1 MQGLSKSL
9 NVVIK
14 GTFYPFALRQMKS
27 LALHKLAFLL
37 LTIITWLRLTVHS
50 SDIKCHII
58 MSTTQSKGV
67 GILMRRIAILAEG
80 AFEWHY
86 GKTATGV
93 IRYGNDT
100 VVAVIDST
108 KAGMDVPEA
117 LGGASFGHGIP
128 VVQDINEALKYRPDS
143 LLIGIAPMG
152 GALPEAWR
160 WQLLTAI
167 DAGLDIISGLH
178 FFISDDEELR
188 TAAAKRGVTIWDVRR
203 PPDNNRVAQFIPH
216 RPGSHTILMVGSD
229 CAVGKMT
236 VALELDREASN
247 RGLNSAF
254 VATGQT
260 GIIISGN
267 GLPVDRII
275 SDFVAGMVEEMVI
288 DFTNK
293 HDWVFVEGQGAL
305 NHPGYSP
312 VTLGLIHGSMPDAMI
327 FCHKAGTTEIEGY
340 NHCLFPSLNRMI
352 QLNEDTV
359 SWVRPEQP
367 CKVVGLAVMTFGL
380 SEHEARDTLKQAEDE
395 TGLPATDVLRFGAS
409 VLMDALSMHFDS

>member
-1 MQGLSKSL
+1 
-9 NVVIK
+9 
-14 GTFYPFALRQMKS
+14 
-27 LALHKLAFLL
+27 
-37 LTIITWLRLTVHS
+37 
-50 SDIKCHII
+50 
-58 MSTTQSKGV
+58 
-67 GILMRRIAILAEG
+67 MRNIVILAEG

-93 IRYGNDT
+93 IRYGKDT

-108 KAGMDVPEA
+108 RAGMDVPQA

-128 VVQDINEALKYRPDS
+128 VVHDINEALKFQPDS

-160 WQLLTAI
+160 WQLLAAI

-178 FFISDDEELR
+178 FFISEDEELR
-188 TAAAKRGVTIWDVRR
+188 TAAEKRGVTIWDVRR
-203 PPDNNRVAQFIPH
+203 PPAQNRVAQFIPH
-216 RPGSHTILMVGSD
+216 HPGSHTILIVGSD
-229 CAVGKMT
+229 CATGKMST
-236 VALELDREASN
+236 ALELDREAAS
-247 RGLNSAF
+247 RGLSSAF

-260 GIIISGN
+260 GIMISGN

-275 SDFVAGMVEEMVI
+275 SDFVAGMVEEMVL

-327 FCHKAGTTEIEGY
+327 FCHKAGATAIEGY
-340 NHCLFPSLNRMI
+340 SYCPLPSLKRMI
-352 QLNEDTV
+352 AINEDTV
-359 SWVRPEQP
+359 SWVRPERP
-367 CKVVGLAVMTFGL
+367 SKVVGLSIMTFGL
-380 SEHEARDTLKQAEDE
+380 SEQEARDVLKQAEDE
-395 TGLPATDVLRFGAS
+395 TSLPATDVVRFGAD
-409 VLMDALSMHFDS
+409 VLMDALAKQFAV

>member
-1 MQGLSKSL
+1 
-9 NVVIK
+9 
-14 GTFYPFALRQMKS
+14 
-27 LALHKLAFLL
+27 
-37 LTIITWLRLTVHS
+37 
-50 SDIKCHII
+50 
-58 MSTTQSKGV
+58 
-67 GILMRRIAILAEG
+67 MRRLVILAEG
-80 AFEWHY
+80 LFEWHY

-93 IRYGNDT
+93 IRYGKDK

-108 KAGMDVPEA
+108 KAGMDVPQA
-117 LGGASFGHGIP
+117 LGSASFGQGIP
-128 VVQDINEALKYRPDS
+128 VVRDIHEALTYQPDA

-188 TAAAKRGVTIWDVRR
+188 TAAEKRGVTIWDVRR
-203 PPDNNRVAQFIPH
+203 PPDKNRVAQFIPH
-216 RPGSHTILMVGSD
+216 RPGSHTILLVGSD

-236 VALELDREASN
+236 AALELDHEARN

-260 GIIISGN
+260 GIMISGN

-275 SDFVAGMVEEMVI
+275 SDFIAGMVEQMI
-288 DFTNK
+288 LDFTNE

-327 FCHKAGTTEIEGY
+327 FCHKPGTTEIEGY
-340 NHCLFPSLNRMI
+340 HHCLLPSLNRMI

-359 SWVRPEQP
+359 SWVRPERQ
-367 CKVVGLAVMTFGL
+367 CKVVGLALMTL
-380 SEHEARDTLKQAEDE
+380 HLNKQEARDAVKQAEDE
-395 TGLPATDVLRFGAS
+395 TGLPATDVLRLGAGI
-409 VLMDALSMHFDS
+409 LMDALGTYFAS

>member
-1 MQGLSKSL
+1 
-9 NVVIK
+9 
-14 GTFYPFALRQMKS
+14 
-27 LALHKLAFLL
+27 
-37 LTIITWLRLTVHS
+37 
-50 SDIKCHII
+50 
-58 MSTTQSKGV
+58 
-67 GILMRRIAILAEG
+67 MRRIAILAEG
-80 AFEWHY
+80 AFTWRTA
-86 GKTATGV
+86 KTATGV
-93 IRYGNDT
+93 IRYGKDP
-100 VVAVIDST
+100 VVAVIDSSH
-108 KAGMDVPEA
+108 AGKDVSQA
-117 LGGASFGHGIP
+117 LDAHIGIGIP
-128 VVQDINEALKYRPDS
+128 MVQDIHEALIYQPDT
-143 LLIGIAPMG
+143 LMIGIAPVG
-152 GALPEAWR
+152 GALPSSWR

-167 DAGLDIISGLH
+167 EAGLDIISGLH

-188 TAAAKRGVTIWDVRR
+188 TAAEKYSVTIWDVRR
-203 PPDNNRVAQFIPH
+203 PPDKNRVAELIPH

-260 GIIISGN
+260 GIMISGN

-312 VTLGLIHGSMPDAMI
+312 VTLGLIHGSMPEAMI

-367 CKVVGLAVMTFGL
+367 CKVVGLAMMTFGL
-380 SEHEARDTLKQAEDE
+380 SEQEARDTLKQAEDE
-395 TGLPATDVLRFGAS
+395 TGLPATDVMRFGAG
-409 VLMDALSMHFDS
+409 VLMDALIKHFAT